1 LRAKNTDVRSPSFH
15 AAGACG
21 AGQRAADLLRDVLQA
36 HAQAGT
42 RSAMSGPVDSPT
54 RLILSRLAAG
64 PLSGSQTDIALAAR
78 LRILSLACLVRDHV
92 VDDWIKRDDASGI
105 VLFHRSLFLAAAAE
119 PLILLPRDDI
129 GFDSARF
136 RRRVLELTAVQGSA

>member
-1 LRAKNTDVRSPSFH
+1 MSNLQASALLARVERVDVPP
-15 AAGACG
+15 
-21 AGQRAADLLRDVLQA
+21 DLLRDVLHA
-36 HAQAGT
+36 HAQAGRPAARDAADT
-42 RSAMSGPVDSPT
+42 LTG
-54 RLILSRLAAG
+54 LILGRLAAG
-64 PLSGSQTDIALAAR
+64 PLPGSQTDIALAAR

-119 PLILLPRDDI
+119 PLILLPHDDI
-129 GFDSARF
+129 GFDPARF

>member
-1 LRAKNTDVRSPSFH
+1 MSNLQVSALLARVGRVDVPP
-15 AAGACG
+15 
-21 AGQRAADLLRDVLQA
+21 DLLRDVLHA
-36 HAQAGT
+36 HAQSAP
-42 RSAMSGPVDSPT
+42 RSAARDQADTLTG
-54 RLILSRLAAG
+54 LILGRLAAG
-64 PLSGSQTDIALAAR
+64 PLAGSQADTALAVR

-119 PLILLPRDDI
+119 PLVLLPHDDI
-129 GFDSARF
+129 GFDAARF

>member
-1 LRAKNTDVRSPSFH
+1 MSNLQASTLLARVERVSVPP
-15 AAGACG
+15 
-21 AGQRAADLLRDVLQA
+21 DLLRDVLHA

-42 RSAMSGPVDSPT
+42 RSAMSGPVDSLT
-54 RLILSRLAAG
+54 RLILGRLAAG